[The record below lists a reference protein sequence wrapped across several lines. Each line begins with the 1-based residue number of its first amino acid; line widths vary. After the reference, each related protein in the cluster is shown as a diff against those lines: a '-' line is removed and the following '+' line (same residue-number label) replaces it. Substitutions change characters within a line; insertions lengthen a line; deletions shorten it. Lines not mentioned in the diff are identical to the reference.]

1 MDYAHV
7 TDTTVDQIGLPD
19 TYRRSDGS
27 TVSGYQHSNPAD
39 LAADGWL
46 SVVEDRPELAE
57 GEQYGQPT
65 YAVADGQVT
74 ATYPIVAVALE
85 PVTVDP
91 LALLAAEQA
100 AIIESLL
107 AALDTANV
115 IDAAQVKA
123 DSKAGQADNDLLIR
137 IAKAFGMSVDEVVKV
152 RDTDPKRWAELTAKF
167 DGEGK

>member
-1 MDYAHV
+1 MVPPCPA
-7 TDTTVDQIGLPD
+7 TSIPTQRISLRTGG
-19 TYRRSDGS
+19 YRWSR
-27 TVSGYQHSNPAD
+27 TAPN
-39 LAADGWL
+39 WL
-46 SVVEDRPELAE
+46 

-137 IAKAFGMSVDEVVKV
+137 SAKAFGMSVDEVVKV